1 MYKPANGGGQ
11 IADLVFDENH
21 AVRLATVDDVEPMK
35 EVLRKDPLKENT
47 FIKTFFYPEVEW
59 DTVVELVNAK
69 LIYVKDTNQAGDS
82 KPSRGQPAGPMQS
95 TLF

>member
-35 EVLRKDPLKENT
+35 EVLRKDPLRDNT

-69 LIYVKDTNQAGDS
+69 LIYVKDTNEAGNI
-82 KPSRGQPAGPMQS
+82 KQTEIQ
-95 TLF
+95 TTIF